1 MKINIISFGVFKKL
15 DPYLNLFEEYRKRI
29 NFNINLIEIK
39 PHSNYKNIEEQK
51 EYEGFEILK
60 KLNKGNKIIVLDEHG
75 KIITTNEFV
84 NIINKYSINSDID
97 FIIGGANGL
106 PNFIIKQADFVLSFG
121 KMVYPHLMV
130 RVMLIEQL
138 YRVHTIN
145 NNHPYHK

>member
-15 DPYLNLFEEYRKRI
+15 DPYLNLFEEYKKRI

-39 PHSNYKNIEEQK
+39 SHSNYKNIEEQK

-97 FIIGGANGL
+97 FIIGGTNGL
-106 PNFIIKQADFVLSFG
+106 PNFII
-121 KMVYPHLMV
+121 
-130 RVMLIEQL
+130 
-138 YRVHTIN
+138 
-145 NNHPYHK
+145 